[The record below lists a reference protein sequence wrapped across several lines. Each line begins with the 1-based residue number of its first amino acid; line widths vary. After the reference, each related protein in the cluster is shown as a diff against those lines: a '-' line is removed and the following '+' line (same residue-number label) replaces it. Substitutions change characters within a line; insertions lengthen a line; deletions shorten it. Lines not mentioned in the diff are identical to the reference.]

1 MKKILLLLVLMATFS
16 LSAHGVEGYINF
28 DFSAPL
34 KFELEQNQRVTSLA
48 VGVAPRVMFN
58 KIIGLYGCFDLV
70 FPVKITK
77 KTAVGEVTYNIKD
90 YEHLIGFDMLIAPAI
105 VPVERD
111 IFKLL
116 LAPGFHLNNTTYDGK
131 LTKVSDTSIGIGMNT
146 IGELHFTKS
155 FYMDLGFGLFYD
167 FYRFSST
174 TVKLTDSKTKT
185 KGTESELVFQ
195 PRIGF
200 GFHF

>member
-1 MKKILLLLVLMATFS
+1 MKKIILLLCLITIFS

-28 DFSAPL
+28 DFSVPM
-34 KFELEQNQRVTSLA
+34 KFELEHDTRITSLA
-48 VGVAPRVMFN
+48 VGVVPRVMFT
-58 KIIGLYGCFDLV
+58 KIIGLYGAFDLV
-70 FPVKITK
+70 FPLKITTK
-77 KTAVGEVTYNIKD
+77 VAGVETTKTIKD
-90 YEHLIGFDMLIAPAI
+90 YENLIGFDMLIAPAI

-116 LAPGFHLNNTTYDGK
+116 LAPGFHLNNTTYNGK
-131 LTKVSDTSIGIGMNT
+131 LVKTSDTSIGIGMNT
-146 IGELHFTKS
+146 IGELHFTKN

-174 TVKLTDSKTKT
+174 TTKAIDTKSKT